1 MSSLKESSKKRH
13 CSGTDTDSYNTL
25 QDNTAELQLML
36 HTLKDDIVSEVTG
49 IFNKAKISATASA
62 EKSHSEVYDVVESV
76 HKSENI
82 EELKTILQSCDFL
95 VDIDKRAAF
104 CGICVE
110 NPNAIA
116 LGGSEK
122 KAGIFQFDIDV
133 PNTLNE
139 MCPAQLR
146 LFLNL
151 KKSIVRH
158 LCNSETH
165 QKLKEKKDKEL
176 KEKSARATRNYEIGL
191 NLFRLRYI

>member
-1 MSSLKESSKKRH
+1 MQRDLSQILKSMKHLLLLTQTSKVRVSLKDSLEEDKDESFVSSLKESSKKRH

-82 EELKTILQSCDFL
+82 EELKMVLQSCEFL

-122 KAGIFQFDIDV
+122 KAEIFQFDIDV

-146 LFLNL
+146 QFLN
-151 KKSIVRH
+151 
-158 LCNSETH
+158 
-165 QKLKEKKDKEL
+165 
-176 KEKSARATRNYEIGL
+176 
-191 NLFRLRYI
+191 